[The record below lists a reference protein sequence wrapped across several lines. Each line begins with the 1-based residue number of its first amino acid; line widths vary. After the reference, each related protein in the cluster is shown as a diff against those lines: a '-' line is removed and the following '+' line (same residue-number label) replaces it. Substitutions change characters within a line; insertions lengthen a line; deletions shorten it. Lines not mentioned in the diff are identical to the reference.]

1 MRLRKDY
8 ILREMGDT
16 RLLINE
22 GEQVRLT
29 RVLPLNE
36 SAAFLWRRAE
46 GRDFDTDW
54 LVQQLVEE
62 YGIDAATAAADA
74 EDMVSSWKENR
85 LLVP

>member
-54 LVQQLVEE
+54 LAQQLVEE
-62 YGIDAATAAADA
+62 YGIDADTAAADA

>member
-8 ILREMGDT
+8 ILRELGDT

-46 GRDFDTDW
+46 GRDFDTGW
-54 LVQQLVEE
+54 LAQQLVEE

-74 EDMVSSWKENR
+74 EDMVRSWKENR
-85 LLVP
+85 LLAP

>member
-8 ILREMGDT
+8 ILRELGDT

-54 LVQQLVEE
+54 LAQQLVEE

-85 LLVP
+85 LLAP

>member
-54 LVQQLVEE
+54 LAQQLVEE

-74 EDMVSSWKENR
+74 EDMVHSWKENR

>member
-8 ILREMGDT
+8 ILRELGDT

-54 LVQQLVEE
+54 LAQQLVEE

-74 EDMVSSWKENR
+74 EDMVRSWKENR
-85 LLVP
+85 LLAP

>member
-8 ILREMGDT
+8 ILRELGDT

-54 LVQQLVEE
+54 LAQQLVEE

-74 EDMVSSWKENR
+74 DDMVRSWKENR
-85 LLVP
+85 LLAP